1 MVRDNGSWQRFVS
14 SRAIIKHGNGS
25 CPHEPFSNKL
35 FTSYLSNQRNRSL
48 LRYFFI
54 ILIYAFSHIH
64 ISA

>member
-35 FTSYLSNQRNRSL
+35 FTSIYLINVTVPFFVIFL
-48 LRYFFI
+48 LF
-54 ILIYAFSHIH
+54 LSTPSAIYT
-64 ISA
+64 

>member
-35 FTSYLSNQRNRSL
+35 FTSIYLINVTVPFFVIFL
-48 LRYFFI
+48 LF
-54 ILIYAFSHIH
+54 LSKPSAIYT
-64 ISA
+64 